1 MSDAIARSD
10 GSFRIAMLHVD
21 LPSTSKGGVAWQV
34 HYLSNAMVRR
44 GHEVTVFGLDDP
56 SAGALYEVRKIPVPE
71 QIYRNRLL
79 RLYLFSLFAARQDYA
94 GYHLIH
100 AHGDNHFFFCRT
112 IPLLR
117 TFNGTS
123 FNEALTST
131 SLKRAL
137 IQLSL
142 YPLEIISVMT
152 SDRAIGIS
160 RATNRYLPFVREVI
174 PCGVDQALFYP
185 GKKSERPSILF
196 VGTLQGR
203 KRGDFLVDIFNSR
216 IRPALPQA
224 ELWMV
229 CDEEVAGEG
238 IKWYGRVSSQ
248 VLAELYRSAWI
259 FCLPSRYEGFG
270 VPYIEAMASGTPA
283 VATANPGARE
293 VLGQRWGLISRDAE
307 LGKTLINLLVN
318 GAKREQLIRLG
329 LKRASCFSWDRTA
342 ERYERIY
349 AQMIK
354 DKRY

>member
-1 MSDAIARSD
+1 MPDIIAKSD
-10 GSFRIAMLHVD
+10 GCFRIAMLHVV

-34 HYLSNAMVRR
+34 HYLSNALVCR
-44 GHEVTVFGLDDP
+44 GHEVTIFGLDDP
-56 SAGALYEVRKIPVPE
+56 PAEALYEVRKIPMPE
-71 QIYRNRLL
+71 RIYRNRLL

-123 FNEALTST
+123 LNEALTST

-142 YPLEIISVMT
+142 YPLEILSVMT

-185 GKKSERPSILF
+185 GKKSKQPSILF

-203 KRGDFLVDIFNSR
+203 KRGELLVELFNSR

-238 IKWYGRVSSQ
+238 IKWHGRVSSQ
-248 VLAELYRSAWI
+248 LLAGLYRSAWV

-307 LGKTLINLLVN
+307 LGEILANLLTN
-318 GAKREQLIRLG
+318 RAKRERLIRLG
-329 LKRASCFSWDRTA
+329 LKRASFYSWDRTA

-349 AQMIK
+349 AQMVK
-354 DKRY
+354 GERY

>member
-1 MSDAIARSD
+1 MPDIIAKSN
-10 GSFRIAMLHVD
+10 GCFRIAMLHVD

-34 HYLSNAMVRR
+34 HYLSNALVCR
-44 GHEVTVFGLDDP
+44 GHEVTIFGLDDP
-56 SAGALYEVRKIPVPE
+56 PAEALYEVRKIPMPE
-71 QIYRNRLL
+71 RIYRNRLL

-123 FNEALTST
+123 LNEALTST

-142 YPLEIISVMT
+142 YPLEILSVMT

-185 GKKSERPSILF
+185 GKKSKQPSILF

-203 KRGDFLVDIFNSR
+203 KRGELLVELFNSR

-238 IKWYGRVSSQ
+238 IKWHGRVSSQ
-248 VLAELYRSAWI
+248 LLAGLYRSAWV
-259 FCLPSRYEGFG
+259 FCLTSRYEGFG

-307 LGKTLINLLVN
+307 LGEILANLLTN
-318 GAKREQLIRLG
+318 RAKRERLIRLG
-329 LKRASCFSWDRTA
+329 LKRASFYSWDRTA

-349 AQMIK
+349 AQMVK
-354 DKRY
+354 GERY